1 MTVQNIQGGEE
12 ALARHDEI
20 DSTVDPIASGDLDGK
35 KGDTMVVETDF
46 ELVTPE
52 GTVGRAYTAKA
63 AVLNQAV
70 QDIGFGRYQIMLFLV
85 IGFGWASDN
94 LWPIVTSV
102 ILPPVGREFG
112 RSSNRT
118 PLITLAQNIGL
129 FAGALF
135 WGFGCDIFGRKWAFS
150 LTLGFTSVFGLI
162 CAGSPNF
169 ASVGVFDAL
178 WSFGVGGNLPVDSAI
193 FLEFLPATHQYLL
206 TVLSTYWAVAQVFAD
221 LIAWGLVG
229 NFTCETAE
237 GCTKDGNMGWR
248 YFVITLGGLW
258 MVLFLVRFFFPVLE
272 SPKYLMGKGRE
283 EDAVRTVH
291 RLAQINRKTSTLTV
305 EDLSRFDQ
313 GGEPAEKH
321 MTVLERAKFNSQGFS
336 FESVR
341 ALFRTR
347 EMAITTS
354 MVILIWAVIGLA
366 FPLYNAFI
374 PTIIAE
380 KVGDQSSSTYI
391 TYRNLVIIGV
401 LGVPAC
407 LIGAFLVEVK
417 GIGRRGTLG
426 VSTVLTGVFL
436 FCSTT
441 ASNSTQLLGWQCAY
455 NFTSSLMY
463 AALYTYTPE
472 IFPTK
477 YRGTGNAL
485 TACANRTF
493 GIIAPII
500 AMFADLTTSNPVYAS
515 GALFLFAGVLSF
527 FLPLEPRGKASM

>member
-1 MTVQNIQGGEE
+1 MAAPEPYGEANDSAVQ
-12 ALARHDEI
+12 DETSNRGVSRMS
-20 DSTVDPIASGDLDGK
+20 DKQDLDK
-35 KGDTMVVETDF
+35 LVVSLEDTDLD
-46 ELVTPE
+46 LVTPE
-52 GTVGRAYTAKA
+52 ESVGRAYKAKA
-63 AVLNQAV
+63 ARLNQAV

-102 ILPPVGREFG
+102 ILPPVGREFHKTS
-112 RSSNRT
+112 RQT

-129 FAGALF
+129 FVGAFF
-135 WGFGCDIFGRKWAFS
+135 WGLGCDFFGRKWAFS

-162 CAGSPNF
+162 AAGSPNF
-169 ASVGVFDAL
+169 AAVGVFDAL

-229 NFTCETAE
+229 NFTCESSA
-237 GCTKDGNMGWR
+237 GCTKDRNMGWR

-258 MVLFLVRFFFPVLE
+258 MILFIIRFFFPVLE
-272 SPKYLMGKGRE
+272 SPKYLMGKGRNE
-283 EDAVRTVH
+283 EAVKTVH
-291 RLAQINRKTSTLTV
+291 RLAAINKKSSNLTV
-305 EDLSRFDQ
+305 DDLDKFDIDETTNVHISAHQRDTMKNMPRFD
-313 GGEPAEKH
+313 
-321 MTVLERAKFNSQGFS
+321 FS
-336 FESVR
+336 AVK
-341 ALFRTR
+341 ALFGTPK
-347 EMAITTS
+347 MALTTG
-354 MVILIWAVIGLA
+354 MTMLIWAIIGLA

-374 PTIIAE
+374 PTIIST
-380 KVGDQSSSTYI
+380 KSTSTYI
-391 TYRNLVIIGV
+391 TYRNLLIIAV

-417 GIGRRGTLG
+417 GIGRKGTLG
-426 VSTVLTGVFL
+426 VSTLLTGVFL

-441 ASNSTQLLGWQCAY
+441 AHNSTQLLGWQCAY

-485 TACANRTF
+485 TACANRVF

-500 AMFADLTTSNPVYAS
+500 AIFANLDTPNPVYAS
-515 GALFLFAGVLSF
+515 GALFLCAGLLSF
-527 FLPLEPRGKASM
+527 LLPLEPRGKASM